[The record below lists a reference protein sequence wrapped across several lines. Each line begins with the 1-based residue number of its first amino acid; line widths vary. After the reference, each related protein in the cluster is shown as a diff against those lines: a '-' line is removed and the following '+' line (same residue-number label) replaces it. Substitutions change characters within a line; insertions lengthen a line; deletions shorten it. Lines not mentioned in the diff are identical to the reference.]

1 MRVFRTAFSLL
12 SGLVLLAT
20 LAPPAEATPRLPL
33 TCGMVINTDANVYLA
48 HDLTCADFG
57 IRVEYDHSGDVP
69 PPHVRVDLRGHT
81 LRGPGTGNG
90 ITAFSGGLDPSYVE
104 VVNGRLQN
112 WGIAVGGDFSFHTRN
127 VALVD
132 SGIGFGCGGLD
143 CVADR
148 TQFRRNSTTGFS
160 VGADAS
166 GTVTRSTFVHN
177 AVGAFV
183 IFISGLSI
191 DHSVF
196 RKNDVGVLANDAV
209 VTVSRSLFVRNHTAV
224 QVLPFGD
231 DGDCARLSHVVFV
244 RNGVRVDGPLCTP

>member
-20 LAPPAEATPRLPL
+20 LAPPAEATPRSAL

-48 HDLTCADFG
+48 HDLTCPDFG

-104 VVNGRLQN
+104 VLNGRLKN

-132 SGIGFGCGGLD
+132 SGIGFACGGLD

-148 TQFRRNSTTGFS
+148 TQFRRNSNTGFS
-160 VGADAS
+160 VGADAG

-177 AVGAFV
+177 AVGASV
-183 IFISGLSI
+183 IFISGLTI

-209 VTVSRSLFVRNHTAV
+209 VTVSRSLFVKNHTAV

-231 DGDCARLSHVVFV
+231 DGDCARLSRDVFV
-244 RNGVRVDGPLCTP
+244 RNGVRLDGPRCTP